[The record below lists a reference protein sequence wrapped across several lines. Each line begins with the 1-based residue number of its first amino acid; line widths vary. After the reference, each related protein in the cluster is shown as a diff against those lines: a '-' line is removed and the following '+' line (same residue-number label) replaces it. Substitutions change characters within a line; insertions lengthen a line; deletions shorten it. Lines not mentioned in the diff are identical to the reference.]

1 MTRQTKGPH
10 LGSDPFA
17 TASGRARLVARA
29 RRASPERDRA
39 KSTVKNS
46 LDRTHARSASTRAR
60 SRRPRRLPARGHARA
75 RGFFPRVSARPF
87 ARDRARARRATRDDR
102 DGENARKRWLNN
114 DTAGS
119 RARGGGRSRD
129 RARRPRLRRTRA
141 TSPCPRVRKVL
152 FRGSTFLGVFLL
164 WVIWSFSMGG
174 MGRTGMSGYLCVS
187 DNAPECLRARRGT
200 RDVSRAEDAVCYE

>member
-17 TASGRARLVARA
+17 TASGRARFVARA
-29 RRASPERDRA
+29 RRRASPERDRA

-46 LDRTHARSASTRAR
+46 LDRTHADRRRRALDRDVRVVFPRGGTRAR
-60 SRRPRRLPARGHARA
+60 EDSSLGLGETVRAIEPAR
-75 RGFFPRVSARPF
+75 
-87 ARDRARARRATRDDR
+87 DATRDDR

-119 RARGGGRSRD
+119 RARG
-129 RARRPRLRRTRA
+129 AVARPRATSASRRTRA

-152 FRGSTFLGVFLL
+152 FRGSTFLGMFLL

-200 RDVSRAEDAVCYE
+200 EDVSRAEDAVCYE